1 MSDKICGAKTR
12 SGKPCRSKVLGSNG
26 RCRMHG
32 GTNGGAGKG
41 HKNALK
47 HGIYSRVIDPV
58 DLDNAADM
66 QGSIAMELA
75 IARMQLA
82 SLLQIMA
89 LQGETPQLD
98 EIVNETLAVG
108 EDEETERAEKYREA
122 EQCGE
127 QCGEHFDDDIWEDT
141 KGMRQES
148 EPLKRKRV
156 FRRRDFGSEYVRLT
170 NLIARLEIVQLDIE
184 KRKNDMR
191 KERELEKEAA
201 KNNNRNITPEQLASK
216 LEGAL
221 SIARQRKKLAEAEQA
236 AKAVNDDE

>member
-12 SGKPCRSKVLGSNG
+12 SGKPCKAKAMANG
-26 RCRMHG
+26 RCYKHG
-32 GTNGGAGKG
+32 GASTGAGKG
-41 HKNALK
+41 NKNALK
-47 HGIYSRVIDPV
+47 HGIYSRVIDPK

-122 EQCGE
+122 EK
-127 QCGEHFDDDIWEDT
+127 CGEHFDDDIWENT
-141 KGMRQES
+141 QGMRQES

-156 FRRRDFGSEYVRLT
+156 FRRRDFGNEYVRLT